1 MNNINLYKLID
12 AVSKRPPLYDKDDPM
27 YHCHNKFKHRLWRE
41 LCTDVFTDWETM
53 PMQKRIEY
61 GRELKKR
68 WKNLRTCFGRE
79 MSFQKK
85 EYKDILDGREMKRRK
100 RYEYFNRMLFLLS
113 KEQKKEMEKIMAV
126 TSTNHHADTTD
137 HGDNQS
143 EVNNDSNEIKTE
155 CPSEYD
161 DDDNIMVIEP
171 QEELK
176 AENPF
181 QNPEIVEGVS
191 LNSLNCEE
199 DKLFLLSLL
208 KTFGKFDDR
217 QRFEAKIQILQ
228 TLKKI
233 QFPDE

>member
-1 MNNINLYKLID
+1 MSPKVYLFFI
-12 AVSKRPPLYDKDDPM
+12 
-27 YHCHNKFKHRLWRE
+27 
-41 LCTDVFTDWETM
+41 T
-53 PMQKRIEY
+53 
-61 GRELKKR
+61 GRELQKR
-68 WKNLRTCFGRE
+68 WKNLRTCLERE

-85 EYKDILDGREMKRRK
+85 EYRDILDGREMKRRK
-100 RYEYFNRMLFLLS
+100 RYEYFNRMLFLLN

-126 TSTNHHADTTD
+126 TSSILHSDTTD
-137 HGDNQS
+137 HVNNQS
-143 EVNNDSNEIKTE
+143 EVNNDLNEIKTE

-171 QEELK
+171 EEERK

-181 QNPEIVEGVS
+181 QNTEIVEGVS

-233 QFPDE
+233 QFPDDAEMN